1 MSRALRSVL
10 IASAMLALG
19 PVVVAA
25 QDVRT
30 VYATMPFNLE
40 REILQTSACLQ
51 LTERL
56 YPATRWWEKPPAAI
70 GGPDRAFELVIAA
83 LKQKKRDALLALTEP
98 TQLRNIPEFDKQA
111 SAFFQ
116 QLESIEL
123 LAVPRAYELDGLVVF
138 FGQFRSGAQ
147 TAFVPLMFAY
157 ENNDTYG
164 FLPSRTTN
172 TTFRLVSDWFAPLGS
187 AATDGPA
194 YCKDSDVKRATHRVS
209 LVPSQ
214 WRQSALLLTG
224 APLDAPG
231 PLSAVAA
238 EIKSTISKMKDA
250 FRGSDVDGFFK
261 YQTPE
266 DAARLRQW
274 FASASQ
280 GERDRYKT
288 DFIEQQPFFVFDES
302 PLLVVYTRMRN
313 GAVRVLYFKVA
324 DDKRLLWTNSS
335 YHTLAHPVFER
346 GPLFDAAA
354 SARPFSN
361 LLIK

>member
-1 MSRALRSVL
+1 MTHAVRWIVAAFYGFGAVT
-10 IASAMLALG
+10 AS
-19 PVVVAA
+19 A

-30 VYATMPFNLE
+30 VYASIPFNLE

-51 LTERL
+51 LTERV
-56 YPATRWWEKPPAAI
+56 YPATRWWERAPAAS

-83 LKQKKRDALLALTEP
+83 LKQKKRDALLALTDP
-98 TQLRNIPEFDKQA
+98 AQLRNIPDFDKQA
-111 SAFFQ
+111 AAFFQ

-138 FGQFRSGAQ
+138 FGQFRSGSQ
-147 TAFVPLMFAY
+147 TAFVPLTFAY
-157 ENNDTYG
+157 QNNDTYG
-164 FLPSRTTN
+164 FLPARTRN
-172 TTFRLVSDWFAPLGS
+172 TTFRLVNDWFAPLGS
-187 AATDGPA
+187 AAANGPT
-194 YCKDSDVKRATHRVS
+194 YCKNSVVKRATHRIS
-209 LVPSQ
+209 LDPSQ
-214 WRQSALLLTG
+214 WRQSTLLLTG
-224 APLDAPG
+224 APVDAPG
-231 PLSAVAA
+231 PLSAVVG

-280 GERDRYKT
+280 PERDRYRT
-288 DFIEQQPFFVFDES
+288 DFMEQQPFFVFDES
-302 PLLVVYTRMRN
+302 PLLVVYTRMHN

-346 GPLFDAAA
+346 GPLFEAAV
-354 SARPFSN
+354 STRPFTN
-361 LLIK
+361 LSIK